1 MLLVVSPRTV
11 TGQIAQPARF
21 EVEIPDGH
29 DFEVV
34 SAGEGGLLLFR
45 ETQNTHKTA
54 DQLWEIVKLD
64 TALNVFWRK
73 EYFMPA
79 DLTLLGQYFE
89 NGQLYLLFRS
99 QNPNKR
105 NLELFTVDAS
115 GGAASRTTIRNFI
128 PFALQSFK
136 VLSRSSVLVGGYY
149 NYRPLVILYDLETN
163 VPRVLP
169 GVFNERSELIEIK
182 INSDST
188 FDIILKGRTLEKEIT
203 LFIST
208 FDNNGNLIKK
218 IVLDTER
225 SKGLLFGRAQSLG
238 GQAQLIA
245 GVYGKRYSEYSR
257 GVFVANINEYG
268 EQQIK
273 FYNYG
278 ELKNFF
284 RYMKAK
290 RERRVLN
297 RIERKKIKNKKLRF
311 NYRLLV
317 HELIKSGDQYI
328 LLGEAFY
335 PKYRTVNSNSGLF
348 NSVWTVNRGI
358 YHTNLMFDGYRYT
371 HAVILG
377 FDKKGNLLWDNSF
390 EINDILTFELEQF
403 VQVSIEEDKI
413 VLLYVFDDAI
423 RSKIIR
429 GEEVLEGKEESKIR
443 LADKA
448 DDAPE
453 TKTEIGGLVKWYG
466 NVFFT
471 YGVQDIKNTGI
482 GNIVSQKKVFFVNK
496 VVYE

>member
-1 MLLVVSPRTV
+1 MISTLTV
-11 TGQIAQPARF
+11 IGQIAQPARF
-21 EVEIPDGH
+21 EVEIPGGH

-45 ETQNTHKTA
+45 EKENTHKTG
-54 DQLWEIVKLD
+54 DQLWEIIKLD
-64 TALNVFWRK
+64 TALNALWKK
-73 EYFMPA
+73 EYFIPA
-79 DLTLLGQYFE
+79 DLTLLGRYFE
-89 NGQLYLLFRS
+89 NDQLYLLFRS
-99 QNPNKR
+99 QNLSKR
-105 NLELFTVDAS
+105 NLELFTLTAS
-115 GGAASRTTIRNFI
+115 SGAVATTTIRNFI

-136 VLSRSSVLVGGYY
+136 VLNNASVLVGGYY
-149 NYRPLVILYDLETN
+149 NYRPLVILYDLEKN

-169 GVFNERSELIEIK
+169 GLFNERSELIEIK
-182 INSDST
+182 INPDDT
-188 FDIILKGRTLEKEIT
+188 FDVILKGRTLEKVMT

-208 FDNNGNLIKK
+208 FDSNGNLIKK
-218 IVLDTER
+218 IVLDTEK
-225 SKGLLFGRAQSLG
+225 SKGLLFGRGQSLD

-257 GVFVANINEYG
+257 GIFVANINEYG

-297 RIERKKIKNKKLRF
+297 RIERKKFKNKKLRF

-317 HELIKSGDQYI
+317 HELIKSDDQYI

-358 YHTNLMFDGYRYT
+358 YHSNLIFDGYRYT

-390 EINDILTFELEQF
+390 EINDVISFELEQF
-403 VQVSIEEDKI
+403 VQVDIERDKI

-429 GEEVLEGKEESKIR
+429 GSEVLEGKEESKVR
-443 LADKA
+443 LTI
-448 DDAPE
+448 E
-453 TKTEIGGLVKWYG
+453 TSEALEAKTKIEGLEKWYG

-471 YGVQDIKNTGI
+471 YGVQNIKSTGTAI
-482 GNIVSQKKVFFVNK
+482 PAREVFFVNK
-496 VVYE
+496 VIYE